1 VVDRKNGQ
9 GSKITITTKE
19 DNIVYKVV
27 GKRENLINI
36 FATLLSDETDDRD
49 SFVNLVEEA
58 MMIVK
63 LEKQLK
69 KNQDKMIKRYEDKK
83 VKIVN

>member
-1 VVDRKNGQ
+1 MVDRKNGQ

>member
-1 VVDRKNGQ
+1 MVDRKNGQ

-19 DNIVYKVV
+19 DNIIYKVV